1 MAIIFIK
8 LVRQLVSAL
17 GAIASALLIFLVVL
31 MCYNVIAR
39 YAFNASSIGL
49 EELTWH
55 AYAAVFLL
63 GIPYALQS
71 GAHVRVDLLFEKMS
85 IRNQQRV
92 DLVGTA
98 LFLIPTCLVLVY
110 SGWQFTAAAYQLG
123 AQPDSIG
130 QFFNQLVSTGI
141 GERSQDPGGLLNRW
155 IIKAVIPLSFL
166 FLLLAAIAAFM
177 EKWIEFRHPHPEHKS
192 GNNSAGKEA

>member
-98 LFLIPTCLVLVY
+98 QRHSGPRSARGYSQRFLGQVSIRTNGKNLP
-110 SGWQFTAAAYQLG
+110 G
-123 AQPDSIG
+123 ARDDHW
-130 QFFNQLVSTGI
+130 L
-141 GERSQDPGGLLNRW
+141 
-155 IIKAVIPLSFL
+155 
-166 FLLLAAIAAFM
+166 
-177 EKWIEFRHPHPEHKS
+177 HY
-192 GNNSAGKEA
+192 